1 MKSKTQKP
9 DDRIEYY
16 QQQWSYPAGIPLSS
30 TKLCINITWATIL
43 LEQLLEKQEE
53 AQDVTRTASTSNIL
67 ILRKCMVKAVL

>member
-1 MKSKTQKP
+1 MNTKTQKP
-9 DDRIEYY
+9 NVRIEYY

-30 TKLCINITWATIL
+30 KKLCINFLWATIS

-53 AQDVTRTASTSNIL
+53 AQDVTRTGSTSSIL